1 MSHLY
6 DLLPDPS
13 YQTGIWVVLMISF
26 AKLFSMIFGCGTAII
41 TNAPFYK
48 ISLFFSIAMAFSVIL
63 LNYLWIPLF
72 GIQGAA
78 WATLVVVVFF
88 TIVKIG
94 YLFYQ
99 LKITPFSINM
109 LKVAL
114 LILFMTGVGLSID
127 IEGHPLMLIFLKSL
141 MVGVVYGV
149 AVYVLRLSDSLAR
162 LGNRL
167 IR

>member
-1 MSHLY
+1 
-6 DLLPDPS
+6 
-13 YQTGIWVVLMISF
+13 
-26 AKLFSMIFGCGTAII
+26 
-41 TNAPFYK
+41 
-48 ISLFFSIAMAFSVIL
+48 
-63 LNYLWIPLF
+63 
-72 GIQGAA
+72 
-78 WATLVVVVFF
+78 
-88 TIVKIG
+88 
-94 YLFYQ
+94 
-99 LKITPFSINM
+99 M